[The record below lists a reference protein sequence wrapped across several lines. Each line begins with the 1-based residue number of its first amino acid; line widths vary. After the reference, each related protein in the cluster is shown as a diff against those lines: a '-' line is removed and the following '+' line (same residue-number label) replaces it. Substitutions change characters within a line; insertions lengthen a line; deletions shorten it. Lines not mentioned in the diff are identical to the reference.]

1 MARREINV
9 FSVSFLDLL
18 SGALAAVIILFI
30 VVPRI
35 DIGEIQDLPELKELK
50 GSSINLETL
59 LSRIR
64 GSISKTEYSAME
76 GETRKL
82 QSAIVGVEDQM
93 KELQG
98 RLKRANKTI
107 EEQEKTIKEQEDKID
122 GQSKQIKGYETTID
136 RLNDAKADLEKRL
149 DDQPKKSD
157 PIADNPKT
165 PPVDTKDPEKTPTNP
180 STSPIDTTSEIIT
193 DKVTLGIQ
201 APFVAV
207 VQYDRKQPVRVN
219 IYLRPEGKNTTV
231 DFFNRNASFGKWR
244 DVSRMYSGMRAEC
257 VVQDKIEPGEYIIY
271 AHLASPR
278 RGANAIISGF
288 VGINPTEGRSKK
300 FDFKN
305 ISIASGPPPGIKNGG
320 TEIGRIVLTET
331 SLSFTQTA
339 SSVQ

>member
-1 MARREINV
+1 MARREISV

-64 GSISKTEYSAME
+64 GSISETEYSAME

-82 QSAIVGVEDQM
+82 QSAIVGVEAQM

-98 RLKRANKTI
+98 RLKQANNTI
-107 EEQEKTIKEQEDKID
+107 DELNDKID
-122 GQSKQIKGYETTID
+122 GQLKQIKGYETTID
-136 RLNDAKADLEKRL
+136 RWNEANAVLEKRL
-149 DDQPKKSD
+149 DDQTKKSD

-180 STSPIDTTSEIIT
+180 STPTIDTASEIIT

-219 IYLRPEGKNTTV
+219 IYLRPEGKSTTV

-257 VVQDKIEPGEYIIY
+257 VVQDKIEPGEYILY

-278 RGANAIISGF
+278 RGANAVISGF
-288 VGINPTEGRSKK
+288 VGINPAEGRSKK

-320 TEIGRIVLTET
+320 TEIGKIVLTET

>member
-1 MARREINV
+1 MARREISV

-64 GSISKTEYSAME
+64 GSISETEYSAME

-98 RLKRANKTI
+98 RLKQANN
-107 EEQEKTIKEQEDKID
+107 KID
-122 GQSKQIKGYETTID
+122 ELNKKINDQSEQIKGYKATI
-136 RLNDAKADLEKRL
+136 NDLRDANADLEKRL

-180 STSPIDTTSEIIT
+180 STPTIDTASEIIT

-207 VQYDRKQPVRVN
+207 VQYDRKQPVKVN
-219 IYLRPEGKNTTV
+219 IYLGQEGKTATV
-231 DFFNRNASFGKWR
+231 DYFNRNASFGKWR

-257 VVQDKIEPGEYIIY
+257 VVQDKIEPGEYILY

-278 RGANAIISGF
+278 RGANAVISGF
-288 VGINPTEGRSKK
+288 VGINPAEGRSKK